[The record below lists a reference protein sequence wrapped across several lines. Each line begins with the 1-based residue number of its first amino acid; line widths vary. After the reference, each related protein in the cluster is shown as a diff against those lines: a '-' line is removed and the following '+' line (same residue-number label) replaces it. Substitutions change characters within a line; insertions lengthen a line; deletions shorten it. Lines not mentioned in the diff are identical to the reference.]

1 MAPVLNV
8 WVSVV
13 EVVTLIILMYV
24 CLVLMGLNWS
34 QIDVLDVQMD
44 ALHA

>member
-24 CLVLMGLNWS
+24 CHVLMGLNWS
-34 QIDVLDVQMD
+34 QMDVLDVQMD
-44 ALHA
+44 ALHV